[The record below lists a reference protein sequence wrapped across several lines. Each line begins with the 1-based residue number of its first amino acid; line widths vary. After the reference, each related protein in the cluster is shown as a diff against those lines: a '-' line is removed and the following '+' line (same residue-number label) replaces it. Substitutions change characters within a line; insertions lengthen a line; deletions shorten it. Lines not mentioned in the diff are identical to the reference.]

1 MKTKVVLHTVGQIL
15 LIEAGLLLIPVVVG
29 LIYHEQESVR
39 AFLITVAITAAAG
52 ALLSLVR
59 PGKKSIY
66 ANQTGFPDGTV
77 ILCTPSPEGI

>member
-66 ANQTGFPDGTV
+66 AREGFSITGLSWIALSFF
-77 ILCTPSPEGI
+77 